1 MINKYNIKDN
11 ADNVGKVTD
20 VVGDAKKY
28 YYAGYKSSQQIADLN
43 LLTQKLQ
50 ITQEK
55 AMQIYEIAKR
65 RGSVQYSRQNAEI
78 QKTFDEINEKLF
90 K

>member
-55 AMQIYEIAKR
+55 AM
-65 RGSVQYSRQNAEI
+65 
-78 QKTFDEINEKLF
+78 
-90 K
+90 